1 MTAHGSSPGHGHG
14 HSHGNAADAPAA
26 PAGSGRLLALL
37 LVPAALA
44 ALIAMVVLWPGEQR
58 STNTQ
63 GLDQDLARGTV
74 TAIHPGDC
82 GPGPTACPQADVRIT
97 GGPGEGQTVSV
108 PAPAGIGA
116 PTLAGGDKIVM
127 VYGPDAP
134 PGSQYQ
140 VIDFQRGSPLLLLA
154 LLFVAV
160 VIIAGR
166 WQGLAALGGLIV
178 SFAVLVLFVLPAIL
192 NGSSPLLVA
201 VAGSAVI
208 MFAVLYLTHG
218 VNVWTSVAVLGTLGA
233 LLLTGVLGLVFTNA
247 AHFTGLASENAGM
260 ISASYPDVDVRGLL
274 LAGIIIGSLGVL
286 DDVTVTQAVT
296 VAELHRA
303 DPAMPRTALF
313 AAANRVGRAHIASTV
328 NTLVLAYAGA
338 SLPLLLL
345 FTAGGRSTADLLT
358 SEVVATEVV
367 RTAVG
372 SIGILAAVPLT
383 TWLAVAVL
391 PSPAASAGSRS
402 RGRRRKF
409 RTTAWSRRG

>member
-1 MTAHGSSPGHGHG
+1 MSHGHGHG
-14 HSHGNAADAPAA
+14 HGEEAPPA
-26 PAGSGRLLALL
+26 PPGTGRVLALIL
-37 LVPAALA
+37 IPAALA
-44 ALIAMVVLWPGEQR
+44 AVIAMLVLWPGRQPAH
-58 STNTQ
+58 NAQ
-63 GLDQDLARGTV
+63 GLDRDLARGTV
-74 TAIHPGDC
+74 TAVQPGDC
-82 GPGPTACPQADVRIT
+82 GTGPTACPQADVRIT

-116 PTLAGGDKIVM
+116 PTLSTGNKVVM

-140 VIDFQRGSPLLLLA
+140 VIDFQRGRPLLLLG
-154 LLFVAV
+154 LLFGLV
-160 VIIAGR
+160 VILAGR
-166 WQGLAALGGLIV
+166 LQGLAALGGLVV

-192 NGSSPLLVA
+192 DGSSPLLVA
-201 VAGSAVI
+201 VVGSTVI

-218 VNVWTSVAVLGTLGA
+218 INVWTSVAVLGTLGA
-233 LLLTGVLGLVFTNA
+233 LVLTGVLGLVFTDA
-247 AHFTGLASENAGM
+247 AHFTGLAGEDAAVIGS
-260 ISASYPDVDVRGLL
+260 SYPDVDVRGLL

-303 DPAMPRTALF
+303 DPSMPRTALV

-338 SLPLLLL
+338 ALPLLLL
-345 FTAGGRSTADLLT
+345 FTAGGRSTGDLLT

-391 PSPAASAGSRS
+391 PSRAGSAGSRS
-402 RGRRRKF
+402 RGRRRK
-409 RTTAWSRRG
+409 